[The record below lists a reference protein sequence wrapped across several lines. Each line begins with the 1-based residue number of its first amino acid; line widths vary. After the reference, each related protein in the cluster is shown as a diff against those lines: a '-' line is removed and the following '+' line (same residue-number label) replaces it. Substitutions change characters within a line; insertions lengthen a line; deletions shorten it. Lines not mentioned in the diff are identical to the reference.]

1 MEEVLKGIYIAVGTI
16 LLCIAL
22 SLVFKNNRELSQVL
36 DTQKEIILDKSIVY
50 QEYQEEKDKNIT
62 YQELVASLLNGIEYP
77 VKVNGLEIT
86 PGTFEPETF
95 DFALIPQTEYKK
107 TYYYNANNEIKL
119 IQYQSI

>member
-22 SLVFKNNRELSQVL
+22 SLVFKNNRELNQVL
-36 DTQKEIILDKSIVY
+36 NTQNEIILDKSVIY

-77 VKVNGLEIT
+77 VKVNGVEIT
-86 PGTFEPETF
+86 PETFEPETF
-95 DFALIPQTEYKK
+95 NFSLIPQTEYKK

>member
-22 SLVFKNNRELSQVL
+22 SLVFKDNRGLNQVL
-36 DTQKEIILDKSIVY
+36 DTQKEIILDKSVIY
-50 QEYQEEKDKNIT
+50 QEYQEEKDKNVT
-62 YQELVASLLNGIEYP
+62 YQELVAGLLNGIEYP
-77 VKVNGLEIT
+77 VKVNGVEIT
-86 PGTFEPETF
+86 PETFEPETF